1 MSDGAE
7 RPIPPFPSFD
17 RRWDTRALALAGILV
32 MGVLAAYL
40 PALSAGFI
48 WDDDVHFS
56 SNPRMA
62 SWAGLWEIWT
72 TRWAVYYP
80 LTSTTFWVLRR
91 LVGLNPL
98 AYHLVNVAMHAIA
111 ALLLWAVLR
120 RLRVPGSWLGAALF
134 ALHPV
139 NVESVAWVTELKNT
153 QSLVFLLLSVWYLE
167 KSGLLED
174 GVLRRHRWYTLSLVM
189 FVAAVLSKPSA
200 VMLPPVLVL
209 LLWWRRCL
217 PSWRALSWTA
227 PFFIASAMMGAWT
240 IWEQRY
246 NSGAQGFEWAAAG
259 LDRLVTAGR
268 LICFYAAKLAWP
280 DPLMFIYPTM
290 RLSADNLAGWM
301 PLASV
306 AIVLAGLV
314 ANVRAWGR
322 PVLVAAAY
330 FMMMLFPVLGFF
342 NVYFMRY
349 AEAADHFQYLASI
362 GPLALAGAALA
373 RAAAW
378 SSRRWDGAAA
388 RAWVMVPAALLL
400 VLLGG
405 LSWRHARVFHSNESL
420 WRASIAGNP
429 RAWMAYNNL
438 GLLHQE
444 RGEWAQAETAYRAA
458 LAINARH
465 YEALCNLGAILMRRG
480 DFRAATSL
488 LEEAI
493 RLRPELPQALVNLGT
508 IHEKVGERDEARQLF
523 ERALRAAPG
532 YSEAHVRLAALAERM
547 GDARGALA
555 HYRHAL
561 AAVTSDPRERA
572 KFLNQRAAQ
581 YIQERRWDD
590 AEAYLVAARELDPD
604 SSDARQLMAVLQ
616 KLRQP

>member
-1 MSDGAE
+1 MSGGAE
-7 RPIPPFPSFD
+7 RPIPSFPAFD
-17 RRWDTRALALAGILV
+17 RRWDARTLALAALLV
-32 MGVLAAYL
+32 LGVLAAYA

-48 WDDDVHFS
+48 WDDDVHFA
-56 SNPRMA
+56 SNPRMS
-62 SWAGLWEIWT
+62 SWSGLWEIWT

-80 LTSTTFWVLRR
+80 LTSTTFWILRR

-98 AYHLVNVAMHAIA
+98 AYHLVNVAMHAA
-111 ALLLWAVLR
+111 CALLLWAVLR
-120 RLRVPGSWLGAALF
+120 RLRVPGAWLGAALF

-153 QSLVFLLLSVWYLE
+153 QSLAFLLLSVWHLE

-174 GVLRRHRWYTLSLVM
+174 GVLRRHRWYTLSLVL
-189 FVAAVLSKPSA
+189 FVAAILSKPSA
-200 VMLPPVLVL
+200 VMLPPVIVL

-217 PSWRALSWTA
+217 PSWRSLSWTA
-227 PFFIASAMMGAWT
+227 PFFIASATMGAWT

-246 NSGAQGFEWAAAG
+246 NSGAEGFEWAVAG

-268 LICFYAAKLAWP
+268 LLCFYAAKLAWP
-280 DPLMFIYPTM
+280 EPLMFIYPTM
-290 RLSADNLAGWM
+290 RQSADHLAGWM
-301 PLASV
+301 PLVSV
-306 AIVLAGLV
+306 AIVCAGLA
-314 ANVRAWGR
+314 ANMRAWGR
-322 PVLVAAAY
+322 PALVASAY
-330 FMMMLFPVLGFF
+330 YLLMLFPVLGFF
-342 NVYFMRY
+342 NIYFMRY

-362 GPLALAGAALA
+362 GPLALAGAVLA
-373 RAAAW
+373 RSAEW
-378 SSRRWDGAAA
+378 LRRRWGGAAA
-388 RAWVMVPAALLL
+388 GAWFALPAVLLL
-400 VLLGG
+400 LILGAR
-405 LSWRHARVFHSNESL
+405 SWNHARVFRNNETL
-420 WRASIAGNP
+420 WRAAIASNP

-465 YEALCNLGAILMRRG
+465 YEALCNLGAILMKRG
-480 DFRAATSL
+480 DFRSATSL

-508 IHEKVGERDEARQLF
+508 IHEKVGERAEAKQLF
-523 ERALRAAPG
+523 ERALHVNPG
-532 YSEAHVRLAALAERM
+532 YSEAHVRLAALAERA
-547 GDARGALA
+547 GDAVGALA

-561 AAVTSDPRERA
+561 AAVTPDPHEHS

-590 AEAYLVAARELDPD
+590 AHAYLVAAQELDPD

-616 KLRQP
+616 KLQQP